1 MSYLNKTA
9 SLSVADRLAQGVA
22 AELKIRNPGT
32 VDAVRAGLGME
43 EMSDTRRSVL
53 TATESNVREII
64 ADQLQLMKISTESL
78 SAAQM
83 DAAVAIGMAFADPV
97 SYHRKATA
105 TGVAGGDG
113 IKVFNSSN
121 ESFEGSYDFRGD
133 YVASEE
139 AFDKQVLNSYIGYS
153 IAFNL
158 GSARQDEFSEAF
170 FPTVV
175 VTPDQG
181 GIDISARIQT
191 VMNEVKRSL
200 TGKPTDFSQRKLL
213 DAYVDHT
220 VLAADSLL
228 CVPYYQTGS
237 TNSSAAFVDP
247 AKVPTRS
254 EVVDGVGIT
263 TTALKIGVKNDLLGL
278 SAHPTLMNNNVLDN
292 TDTLDGRILLK
303 RVYVAFQADTV
314 NEEVV
319 AFDVQ
324 YLQRTSFIKTA
335 EGRTTEMA
343 LTANELSLIIATGIN
358 DKDVL
363 GGTLAAFS
371 GFDTAAQVL
380 RLSVNLNGT
389 ADTEYGSVSVDS
401 SAVTVAS
408 VSSRATGA
416 LLDLGNA
423 GVISNITALGAIKV
437 LGYDLVAR
445 RTNSN
450 RRSRGL
456 QGNST
461 TVVERHQIQ
470 LGSPLTMPAPV
481 SSTDSSTASE
491 IDLLIDMGRA
501 RNSNMAVTKLL
512 DTAELLN
519 AYVSTPIAGVTPN
532 VQGIGRHYM
541 TPYFKRT
548 IGLDFT
554 TKVNSIE
561 SHERLGDLKAALL
574 AEVRAAVLETLQSS
588 HYKIA
593 LDQYTQFSGRKPKV
607 LIGTDQYLGA
617 YLMID
622 GDARSYG
629 PDIDYRTVISYDK
642 RIEGKI
648 FITFEAPDLPE
659 LSPFKSFGAHAWVP
673 ELTSVVQVNRNGA
686 TIREA
691 MVQPRNTHI
700 VLNPVLTELRVN
712 MDKFRE
718 AAVEKTEAPTIIA

>member
-1 MSYLNKTA
+1 MSYLNKPVVQSKA
-9 SLSVADRLAQGVA
+9 ERFAQGMVT
-22 AELKIRNPGT
+22 ELKVSNPGT
-32 VDAVRAGLGME
+32 PEAVRAGLGME
-43 EMSDTRRSVL
+43 AMSDTNRASL
-53 TATESNVREII
+53 NAAQSNVEDII
-64 ADQLQLMKISTESL
+64 KEQLRTL
-78 SAAQM
+78 SIEGLTPAQTQAATV
-83 DAAVAIGMAFADPV
+83 VAMAYADPS
-97 SYHRKATA
+97 SYHRKATN
-105 TGVAGGDG
+105 TDVVGGSG
-113 IKVFNSSN
+113 IKLFNAST
-121 ESFEGSYDFRGD
+121 ESFDGTYDFRAD
-133 YVASEE
+133 YTASEE
-139 AFDKQVLNSYIGYS
+139 AFDKQILNQYIGYS

-181 GIDISARIQT
+181 GIDISARVQT

-220 VLAADSLL
+220 VLAADSLI

-237 TNSSAAFVDP
+237 TNSSAMFVDV
-247 AKVPTRS
+247 AKVPTRN
-254 EVVDGVGIT
+254 EVIDGVSIP
-263 TTALKIGVKNDLLGL
+263 TTALKIGVKADLLGL

-292 TDTLDGRILLK
+292 TDNLDGRILLK

-335 EGRTTEMA
+335 EGRATEMA
-343 LTANELSLIIATGIN
+343 LTANELSLIIATNVN
-358 DKDVL
+358 DKDIGGGAL
-363 GGTLAAFS
+363 GVVS
-371 GFDTAAQVL
+371 GFATAGQVL

-389 ADTEYGSVSVDS
+389 ADTEFGSVSVDS

-408 VSSRATGA
+408 VSSLSTGA
-416 LLDLGNA
+416 LIDLTNS
-423 GVISNITALGAIKV
+423 GVISNIAALGTIKV
-437 LGYDLVAR
+437 LGYDLTAR

-461 TVVERHQIQ
+461 TLVERHQIQ
-470 LGSPLTMPAPV
+470 LGSPLTMPSPV
-481 SSTDSSTASE
+481 TSSDGSTASE

-519 AYVSTPIAGVTPN
+519 AYVATPIAGIVPN

-548 IGLDFT
+548 IGLDLT
-554 TKVNSIE
+554 TRISSIE
-561 SHERLGDLKAALL
+561 SHNRLADLKSALL
-574 AEVRAAVLETLQSS
+574 AEVRSAVLETLQSS

-593 LDQYTQFSGRKPKV
+593 LDQYTQFSGRKPKILV
-607 LIGTDQYLGA
+607 GTDQYLGA

-622 GDARSYG
+622 GDSRSYG
-629 PDIDYRTVISYDK
+629 PDLDYRTVISYDK
-642 RIEGKI
+642 RMEGKI

-673 ELTSVVQVNRNGA
+673 ELTSVVQVTRNGA
-686 TIREA
+686 TVREA

-712 MDKFRE
+712 MTKFRE
-718 AAVEKTEAPTIIA
+718 AAVDKTEAPTIIA